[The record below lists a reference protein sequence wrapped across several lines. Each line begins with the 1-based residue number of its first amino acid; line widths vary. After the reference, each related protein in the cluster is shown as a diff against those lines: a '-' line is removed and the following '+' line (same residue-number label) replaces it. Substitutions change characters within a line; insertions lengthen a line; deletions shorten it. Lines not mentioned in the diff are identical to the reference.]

1 MLHGKAR
8 YEGGL
13 GQLDST
19 QQQVTDMQNTL
30 KQLQPKLIT
39 ATQDIQKM
47 LADVEKENQEVAEFE
62 KVVKVDE
69 AAAQVRMFNRDL
81 RKNIYIYIINIK
93 ININNI

>member
-1 MLHGKAR
+1 MYREVLHVKAR

-19 QQQVTDMQNTL
+19 QHQVTDMQNTL
-30 KQLQPKLIT
+30 KQLQPKLIS

-47 LADVEKENQEVAEFE
+47 LADVEKENQDVAEFE

-69 AAAQVRMFNRDL
+69 TAAQVKL
-81 RKNIYIYIINIK
+81 
-93 ININNI
+93 

>member
-1 MLHGKAR
+1 MLHVKAR

-81 RKNIYIYIINIK
+81 KKKYIYILLTLK
-93 ININNI
+93 

>member
-1 MLHGKAR
+1 MLRVKAR

-19 QQQVTDMQNTL
+19 QHQVTDMQDTL
-30 KQLQPKLIT
+30 KQLQPKLIS

-47 LADVEKENQEVAEFE
+47 LADVEKENQDVAEFE

-69 AAAQVRMFNRDL
+69 IAAQVRL
-81 RKNIYIYIINIK
+81 
-93 ININNI
+93 

>member
-1 MLHGKAR
+1 MLYVKAR

-30 KQLQPKLIT
+30 KQLQPQLIT

-47 LADVEKENQEVAEFE
+47 LADVERENQEVAEFE

-69 AAAQVRMFNRDL
+69 AAAQVRMFNHD
-81 RKNIYIYIINIK
+81 
-93 ININNI
+93 

>member
-1 MLHGKAR
+1 MCRREVLHVKAR

-19 QQQVTDMQNTL
+19 QHQVTDMQDIL
-30 KQLQPKLIT
+30 KQLQPKLIA

-47 LADVEKENQEVAEFE
+47 LAEIERESQDVAEFE

-69 AAAQVRMFNRDL
+69 AAAQVKNRL
-81 RKNIYIYIINIK
+81 IYMKLIK
-93 ININNI
+93 F

>member
-1 MLHGKAR
+1 MLRVKAR

-19 QQQVTDMQNTL
+19 QHQVTDMQNTL
-30 KQLQPKLIT
+30 KQLQPKLIS

-47 LADVEKENQEVAEFE
+47 LADVEKENQDVAEFE

-69 AAAQVRMFNRDL
+69 IAAQVRL
-81 RKNIYIYIINIK
+81 
-93 ININNI
+93 